1 MPDTSPVPD
10 GVVLYR
16 NLAELVT
23 WKGNYNQGDVGGIYE
38 GIKTFGYNRSIS
50 VWKDNI
56 VMAGNHTLLALRY
69 LYKDWISGE
78 LETPPDGTGL
88 MVQDKTWFVLV
99 SDCSHLNFKKATAY
113 AIADNVMGQRAVAD
127 DRLLVQYLKE
137 IRDYEIES
145 GDEIL
150 DATGFDENEI
160 ALLDALIKDDYNSD
174 LNELG
179 EKYGETEMSDDD
191 INDEAIIPRLKKIE
205 IKISEQEFE
214 RWLELMK
221 GAEVSAWAEKFS
233 EIIFTID
240 TGELSWF
247 QE

>member
-1 MPDTSPVPD
+1 MSETNIPD
-10 GVVLYR
+10 GVILYR

-69 LYKDWISGE
+69 LYKDWISGK
-78 LETPPDGTGL
+78 LENPPDGSGL
-88 MVQDKTWFVLV
+88 MVRDKTWFVLV
-99 SDCSHLNFKKATAY
+99 SDCSHLIFKKAKAY

-179 EKYGETEMSDDD
+179 EQYGETEMSDDD
-191 INDEAIIPRLKKIE
+191 INDEALTPRLKKIE
-205 IKISEQEFE
+205 IKVSEQEFE
-214 RWLELMK
+214 RWVELMN
-221 GAEVSAWAEKFS
+221 GSEVSTWSEKFS

-240 TGELSWF
+240 MGELSWF
-247 QE
+247 QD